1 MKRFTIT
8 ARADYSAFTITRAE
22 LEAAARDRRVA
33 DHHERWVARAIGVT
47 DEGPE
52 RCLSICPACLR
63 ARAPGWLARWLFEP
77 RPDEPA
83 RDRHTGT
90 GSES

>member
-1 MKRFTIT
+1 MKRFTTT

-22 LEAAARDRRVA
+22 LEAAARDHRRRVA

-52 RCLSICPACLR
+52 RCLSICPVCFLGRACV
-63 ARAPGWLARWLFEP
+63 
-77 RPDEPA
+77 
-83 RDRHTGT
+83 
-90 GSES
+90 